1 MSAVVCCFAV
11 SLLCLQPG
19 EEASLKPLQLHICLK
34 VLCCSPSFLDF
45 CEDPSLPFTVLTQCC
60 ETVTSDPFLGE
71 RLHLLLNFVFVTDE
85 MTMSKMLILFLVF
98 KKHLFIF
105 VEFLFVIFGFY

>member
-1 MSAVVCCFAV
+1 M
-11 SLLCLQPG
+11 
-19 EEASLKPLQLHICLK
+19 LK
-34 VLCCSPSFLDF
+34 
-45 CEDPSLPFTVLTQCC
+45 QCC

-85 MTMSKMLILFLVF
+85 MTVSKMLFLFLVF

-105 VEFLFVIFGFY
+105 VEFSFVIFGFY